1 MPHSR
6 YLFHSYHCFSG
17 AFRAAVFCIEVV
29 MKKGIALLVLSCFLS
44 PVLRA
49 RDSEVNVS
57 PLYFGPNALPVPE
70 MLDGTVSACPY
81 AELSFDWSLGYHGDL
96 TRTLTARVN
105 IPLFSPR
112 VNLSVWMPVVEFYTN
127 TPESLEWQ
135 NSPGRKTSGYE
146 IGTVYVS
153 TDIQLMRQTRTRPDI
168 SVRAALVTASGDS
181 EEYARYYDA
190 PGYFI
195 DASASKSIEFGHDFF
210 KEVRLVLNAG
220 FLCWQTDR
228 SVQNDA
234 YMYGVATALRTRMAD
249 FSLAWQGYTGW
260 QKNGDRPMVLRA
272 GIDFAAGKFVPF
284 VSYEHGIRDYPFD
297 RIFIGLGYRF

>member
-49 RDSEVNVS
+49 RDGEVNVS

-181 EEYARYYDA
+181 EEYAR
-190 PGYFI
+190 
-195 DASASKSIEFGHDFF
+195 
-210 KEVRLVLNAG
+210 
-220 FLCWQTDR
+220 LCE
-228 SVQNDA
+228 
-234 YMYGVATALRTRMAD
+234 
-249 FSLAWQGYTGW
+249 
-260 QKNGDRPMVLRA
+260 VLRRPRL
-272 GIDFAAGKFVPF
+272 F
-284 VSYEHGIRDYPFD
+284 HRCL
-297 RIFIGLGYRF
+297 GLEVHRVRA